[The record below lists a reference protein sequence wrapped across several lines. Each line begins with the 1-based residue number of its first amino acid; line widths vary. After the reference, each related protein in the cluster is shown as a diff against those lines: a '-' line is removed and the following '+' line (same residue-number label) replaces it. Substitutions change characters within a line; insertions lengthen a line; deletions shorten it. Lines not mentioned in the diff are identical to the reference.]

1 MIISVFC
8 SHAKCYAEGLP
19 ASARSCWYQTL
30 VIKMTIDDLSEDFM
44 ECACGCGGKP
54 VKDNFLPGHDQ
65 RLRADLERRVG
76 GLIELRMLVEAA
88 EYFVADDLGGSQF
101 SGMVKEVFQRKNNHH

>member
-1 MIISVFC
+1 
-8 SHAKCYAEGLP
+8 
-19 ASARSCWYQTL
+19 
-30 VIKMTIDDLSEDFM
+30 M

-54 VKDNFLPGHDQ
+54 VKGTFLPGHDQ

-88 EYFVADDLGGSQF
+88 EYFADGSIGSYQFNSMIKDLLQNRS
-101 SGMVKEVFQRKNNHH
+101 HHDAA